1 MKMTRH
7 KRALAMILGLIL
19 AFSPCTAG
27 MPGRPF
33 ISLAEERAAT
43 VHATN
48 LNVRSGAG
56 TSYPALTKLSYG
68 MSVTVLGEQR
78 GTDGNQWYQIRFT
91 GSNGTQITG
100 YVSAQY
106 IRFPSAVQT
115 DGNFEQYMASQGFP
129 ESYKQGLRELHA
141 QYPQWRFTAFQTNLD
156 WNTVI
161 ANESVIGRN
170 LVARNNVS
178 SWKSTA
184 AGAYD
189 WSTGTW
195 PGFDGSSWVQA
206 SEDIIRYSMD
216 PRNFLNEKYIF
227 QFMKQN
233 YDSSIHTRA
242 GLESMVAGTFLAGG
256 LSGGSAGGSSDSGSS
271 GSAAPGGNA
280 PGTGSN
286 TDAGSAPG
294 SGPAGPGGGDASQ
307 APSASDPSSPITPVA
322 SISDHAVEL
331 VTTA

>member
-129 ESYKQGLRELHA
+129 TGAQGHGPVL
-141 QYPQWRFTAFQTNLD
+141 T
-156 WNTVI
+156 
-161 ANESVIGRN
+161 
-170 LVARNNVS
+170 
-178 SWKSTA
+178 
-184 AGAYD
+184 
-189 WSTGTW
+189 
-195 PGFDGSSWVQA
+195 
-206 SEDIIRYSMD
+206 
-216 PRNFLNEKYIF
+216 
-227 QFMKQN
+227 
-233 YDSSIHTRA
+233 
-242 GLESMVAGTFLAGG
+242 
-256 LSGGSAGGSSDSGSS
+256 
-271 GSAAPGGNA
+271 AAPGFRLQRISSA
-280 PGTGSN
+280 TIWIPGISSMRN
-286 TDAGSAPG
+286 TYFN
-294 SGPAGPGGGDASQ
+294 
-307 APSASDPSSPITPVA
+307 
-322 SISDHAVEL
+322 L
-331 VTTA
+331 